1 MRLAETC
8 NDILPL
14 RIAEFETLP
23 EALDYAARG
32 RTGFNFFSSRGQPSS
47 ALTYAE
53 LRESAIDLARRLV
66 AARFAPGS
74 RIGIIAETTPEFM
87 TFLFAC
93 QYASLVPVPLPANL
107 NVGGHQA
114 YVDRLRGMLAAARPV
129 AAVGSVDVL
138 RFLREAASGLGL
150 VMVDTCDAFFAL
162 PAKNADIR
170 PFGRDDPCYVQYS
183 SGSTSQPRGIPVTQR
198 ALISNAQAI
207 GKHGLAL
214 RAGDRATSWLPL
226 YHDMGL
232 VGFCLTPML
241 SQITVDYLA
250 TSSFALRPRLWLKL
264 ISEFRSTI
272 SFSPTFGYELCVRR
286 SVKDGGSDFD
296 LSSWRAAG
304 VGGEMVRVDVLERF
318 ASVFAESGFDNRA
331 FIPSYGLAEAT
342 LAVTFTPLGHGMGI
356 DVIDRDAYERS
367 GRAEPIING
376 ADSDPH
382 RVRAFVSCG
391 APLPGYEVSICDDA
405 GLRLL
410 DRTIGR
416 VIVASPSV
424 MPGYLQ
430 ETEENPTVILPDGRL
445 DTGDMGYMFDGELVI
460 TGRRK
465 DMIICNGRN
474 IWPQDLEWPVEL
486 LANVRSGSVAAFSV
500 LGEEGQ
506 EQIVVVVE
514 CYTTDAAAR
523 RALELDLLSTVHR
536 RAAVLCKLVL
546 VAPRSLPYTSS
557 GKLSRATAKAQY
569 LEGSLTLAEPPSGV
583 ASRDAA
589 ALQAPA

>member
-1 MRLAETC
+1 MRLAETR

-32 RTGFNFFSSRGQPSS
+32 RTGFNFFSSRGQPAS
-47 ALTYAE
+47 ALTYVE
-53 LRESAIDLARRLV
+53 LRESATDLARRLV

-93 QYASLVPVPLPANL
+93 QYASLVPVPLPVSI

-114 YVDRLRGMLAAARPV
+114 YVDRLRGMLALARPV
-129 AAVGSVDVL
+129 AAVGSADVL
-138 RFLREAASGLGL
+138 GFLREAASDLGL

-162 PAKNADIR
+162 PARNADIR
-170 PFGRDDPCYVQYS
+170 PFGKDDPCYIQYS

-198 ALISNAQAI
+198 ALISNARAI
-207 GKHGLAL
+207 GEHGLAL

-286 SVKDGGSDFD
+286 SVKDGGGDFD

-304 VGGEMVRVDVLERF
+304 VGGEMVRADVLERF
-318 ASVFAESGFDNRA
+318 VDIFAESGFDRRA

-342 LAVTFTPLGHGMGI
+342 LAVTFTPLGRGVGI
-356 DVIDRDAYERS
+356 DVVDRDAYERS
-367 GRAEPIING
+367 ACAEPVPNG
-376 ADSDPH
+376 AGSDSH

-391 APLPGYEVSICDDA
+391 APLPGYEVSICDDV
-405 GLRLL
+405 GLKLP

-416 VIVASPSV
+416 VVVASPSV
-424 MPGYLQ
+424 MPEYFS
-430 ETEENPTVILPDGRL
+430 EAEENRAIILPDGRL
-445 DTGDMGYMFDGELVI
+445 DTGDMGYMVEGELVI

-474 IWPQDLEWPVEL
+474 IWPQDLEWPVEQ
-486 LANVRSGSVAAFSV
+486 LANVRSGSVAAFSIV
-500 LGEEGQ
+500 EDDGQ

-514 CYTTDAAAR
+514 CYTTDSAAR
-523 RALELDLLSTVHR
+523 RALELELLSTIHR
-536 RAAVLCKLVL
+536 RAGVPCKLVL

-557 GKLSRATAKAQY
+557 GKLSRVTAKAQY
-569 LEGSLTLAEPPSGV
+569 LEGSLTLAEAP
-583 ASRDAA
+583 ASEAGRDAA
-589 ALQAPA
+589 ALQTPA